1 MEARLLNWNNATDS
15 PTTHAQSISSG
26 KMPANADPKT
36 RTLEGLIVLKQRH
49 IGKRHPRRADKLKCM
64 LVTCA
69 NQQAPLDAQTNRT
82 ALVKKAYRLVG

>member
-15 PTTHAQSISSG
+15 PTTHAQSISAG
-26 KMPANADPKT
+26 TMRANADPKT

-49 IGKRHPRRADKLKCM
+49 IGERHPRRADKLKCM

-69 NQQAPLDAQTNRT
+69 NQKALLKEQTH
-82 ALVKKAYRLVG
+82 